1 MHRIR
6 MIARLAGVFSLLTIV
21 GGVFAQAYVSDRLI
35 DFGDAAATAN
45 NLLANPGLL
54 RLGYAVYMIEM
65 ACQITATALFY
76 ELLKPVNRSVN
87 LVAAFLGL
95 AGCVIKAVS
104 RVLFVVPLLV
114 LGGGAP
120 YLGVF
125 TAAQRQ
131 ALSLLLLG
139 INDRGAGMALI
150 FMGCSTVLTGWL
162 MWRSTFLPRFLGV
175 LGMVSGAGWLTFLYP
190 PLAQRLFLFAAGLG
204 LLASAVLIVWLL
216 VFGVDE
222 RSWGEQAAA
231 SATVR

>member
-1 MHRIR
+1 VGRIKT
-6 MIARLAGVFSLLTIV
+6 IARLAGLLTLLTIL
-21 GGVFAQAYVSDRLI
+21 GGVFAEGYVSDRLI
-35 DFGDAAATAN
+35 DFRDAAATA
-45 NLLANPGLL
+45 ANFRTHAGTLQ
-54 RLGYAVYMIEM
+54 LGYAVYMVEM
-65 ACQITATALFY
+65 ACQLAATALFY
-76 ELLKPVNRSVN
+76 LLLKPVNRGVN

-104 RVLFVVPLLV
+104 RVFFVVPLVV

-125 TAAQRQ
+125 SAAQLQ

-150 FMGCSTVLTGWL
+150 FMGFSTVLTGWL

-175 LGMVSGAGWLTFLYP
+175 LGIVSGAGWLTFLYP
-190 PLAQRLFLFAAGLG
+190 PLAYRVFLFAAGLG
-204 LLASAVLIVWLL
+204 LLASAVLIFWLL

-222 RSWGEQAAA
+222 AKWEEQAAGPA
-231 SATVR
+231 L